1 MGMCCC
7 IAISSRRA
15 RCLSWSL
22 VLAVALLL
30 SGCTHLF
37 FYPMRQQVLSPE
49 KLGLQSADV
58 AITSRDGTRLFA
70 WHLRPARETETQGLV
85 CYFHGNAQNI
95 STHIVNVAWLPPAGY
110 EVLLLDYRG
119 YGASAGKPSL
129 PGALDDVRAA
139 LDWCL
144 DRGRVLQLPAYALGQ
159 SLGAALTLEVTAED
173 PYRGLLAGVVADSSF
188 AGYRRIARD
197 AMAQSWLLWAFRH
210 PLSLLVTGDH
220 DPEAAVA
227 RRRGLPLLL
236 LHSVDDE
243 VIPFAHGRRLHEA
256 AAGPVCFF
264 ATHGRHNAALGEPAV
279 ATAVGIFFREAANS
293 RGQGRAIACP

>member
-1 MGMCCC
+1 MGCCNC
-7 IAISSRRA
+7 IAISRRA
-15 RCLSWSL
+15 NRHISL
-22 VLAVALLL
+22 PLLLVAGLLL

-49 KLGLQSADV
+49 KLGLQSEDV
-58 AITSRDGTRLFA
+58 AIMSRDGTHLFA
-70 WHLRPARETETQGLV
+70 WHLLTDEQQGRGLV

-129 PGALDDVRAA
+129 HGALDDVRAA

-144 DRGRVLQLPAYALGQ
+144 ARGNALQLPVYALGQ
-159 SLGAALTLEVTAED
+159 SLGAALMLEATAEE
-173 PYRGLLAGVVADSSF
+173 PYRGALAGVVADSSF

-197 AMAQSWLLWAFRH
+197 AMAQSWLLWAFRY

-220 DPEAAVA
+220 DPEVAVVH
-227 RRRGLPLLL
+227 RHGLPLLL
-236 LHSVDDE
+236 LHSADDE
-243 VIPFAHGRRLHEA
+243 VIPFAHGRRLHDA
-256 AAGPVCFF
+256 AADPVCFVR
-264 ATHGRHNAALGEPAV
+264 TQGRHNAALAEPSV
-279 ATAVGIFFREAANS
+279 AAAVGMFFRETAS
-293 RGQGRAIACP
+293 PRRQDHGIACP

>member
-1 MGMCCC
+1 MGWCNC
-7 IAISSRRA
+7 IAISRRA
-15 RCLSWSL
+15 SRHLSLS
-22 VLAVALLL
+22 LLL
-30 SGCTHLF
+30 VAGLLLTGCTNLF

-49 KLGLQSADV
+49 KLGLQSAD
-58 AITSRDGTRLFA
+58 ISISSRDGTRLFA
-70 WHLRPARETETQGLV
+70 WHLLPKTQTQGVV

-110 EVLLLDYRG
+110 EVLLVDYRG

-144 DRGRVLQLPAYALGQ
+144 ARGSKLQLPVYALGQ
-159 SLGAALTLEVTAED
+159 SLGAALMLEATAEE
-173 PYRGLLAGVVADSSF
+173 PYRGSLAGVVADSSF

-220 DPEAAVA
+220 DPEDAVA

-236 LHSVDDE
+236 LHSTDDE
-243 VIPFAHGRRLHEA
+243 VIPFAHGKRLREA
-256 AAGPVCFF
+256 ATDPVCFLR
-264 ATHGRHNAALGEPAV
+264 TQGRHNAALGEPAV
-279 ATAVGIFFREAANS
+279 AAAVGMFFREAANP
-293 RGQGRAIACP
+293 RRQDQTTACP

>member
-1 MGMCCC
+1 MDWCNC
-7 IAISSRRA
+7 IAISRHA
-15 RCLSWSL
+15 TRCLSLLLLL
-22 VLAVALLL
+22 VAGLLL

-49 KLGLQSADV
+49 KLGLQSAD
-58 AITSRDGTRLFA
+58 ISLSSPDGTRLFA
-70 WHLRPARETETQGLV
+70 WHLLPQTKAQGVV

-129 PGALDDVRAA
+129 PGALDDVRVA

-144 DRGRVLQLPAYALGQ
+144 ARGRALQLPVYALGQ
-159 SLGAALTLEVTAED
+159 SLGAALMLEATAAE
-173 PYRGLLAGVVADSSF
+173 PYRESLAGVVADSSF

-197 AMAQSWLLWAFRH
+197 AMAQSWLLWPVRY
-210 PLSLLVTGDH
+210 PLSLLVTGAH
-220 DPEAAVA
+220 DPEVAVA
-227 RRRGLPLLL
+227 RRHGLPLLL

-243 VIPFAHGRRLHEA
+243 VVPFAHGKRLHDA
-256 AAGPVCFF
+256 SADPVCFVR
-264 ATHGRHNAALGEPAV
+264 TQGRHNAALGEPAV
-279 ATAVGIFFREAANS
+279 AAAVGMFFREAANP
-293 RGQGRAIACP
+293 RGQEPAIACP